1 VDDKTYA
8 IVVDILKTNSE
19 NNQVITNAAKR
30 IDKIN
35 ERFWI
40 IALVIPIA
48 TVICSSATLIYFI
61 WCYFNCKF

>member
-1 VDDKTYA
+1 MDDRTYA

-19 NNQVITNAAKR
+19 NNQVITQAAKG

-40 IALVIPIA
+40 IALVVPIS
-48 TVICSSATLIYFI
+48 TVICSSAVLIYFI